1 MMYLKH
7 FVKQSRS
14 CWMKILNTIL
24 LWMLGKVVE
33 EVAVV
38 YATLIIKGR
47 KTFADVPDTL
57 KAQVRQILIDLDV
70 PELAE

>member
-47 KTFADVPDTL
+47 KTFADVPETL
-57 KAQVRQILIDLDV
+57 KAQVRQILIDLDL

>member
-1 MMYLKH
+1 MTFLKH

-14 CWMKILNTIL
+14 CWMKILNIIL